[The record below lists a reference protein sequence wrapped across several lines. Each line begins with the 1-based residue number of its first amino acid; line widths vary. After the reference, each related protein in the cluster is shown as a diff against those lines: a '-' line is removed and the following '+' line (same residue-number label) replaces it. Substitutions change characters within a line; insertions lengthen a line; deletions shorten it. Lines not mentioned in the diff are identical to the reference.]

1 MITMIGVLALLA
13 YISTWFLIY
22 LRLQQR
28 LNEKPMFNHLWVKVG
43 WGVALLLHAMT
54 LHSPVMEEGG
64 MMLDFYSA
72 AAHVSW
78 WLSFLLLITTI
89 YRALE
94 TLALFVF
101 PLIVLSLLMVLS
113 IDSSVTDKIQ
123 LTGALGIHIFTSF
136 LAYSMLLL
144 ATVQALLV
152 SWQSRNLH
160 QHHTNGFM
168 RTLPAMQD
176 MEHLLF
182 QLITFGVVLL
192 TFALASGFFFLEDI
206 WGQQVAHK
214 TILSIL
220 AWLVFSSLL
229 LGHWVYGWR
238 GKVAVRWILSGFVLL
253 MLAYFGSKFVIEFL
267 IA

>member
-1 MITMIGVLALLA
+1 MTGVLALLA
-13 YISTWFLIY
+13 YISTWVFIY

-28 LNEKPMFNHLWVKVG
+28 LNEKPMLNHLWVKIS
-43 WGVALLLHAMT
+43 WGIALLLHAMA
-54 LHSPVMEEGG
+54 LHSPAMEEGG
-64 MMLDFYSA
+64 MTLDFYA
-72 AAHVSW
+72 AASHVSW
-78 WLSFLLLITTI
+78 WLSFLLLMTTI

-101 PLIVLSLLMVLS
+101 PLIMLSVLLALFV
-113 IDSSVTDKIQ
+113 DSSVDDKLQ
-123 LTGALGIHIFTSF
+123 LTGALGVHIFTSF

-144 ATVQALLV
+144 ATLQALLV

-160 QHHTNGFM
+160 QHHTSGFM

-206 WGQQVAHK
+206 WGQHVAHK

-229 LGHWVYGWR
+229 VGHWVYGWR
-238 GKVAVRWILSGFVLL
+238 GKVAVRWVLTGFVLL